1 MMHISDHSIA
11 LVENPAW
18 LWDNNFRPSTPDDK
32 G

>member
-1 MMHISDHSIA
+1 MQISDHRIA

-18 LWDNNFRPSTPDDK
+18 LWDNNFRYYTPEDE